1 MPGRQEP
8 RGALSSKAQTT
19 LWALPWQQLCEETA
33 PIAIRAPRQVDVT
46 LDVQP
51 FVFLAELDI
60 CVGCS
65 TKSSA
70 SYFFK
75 DLEVDTIPGFESRL
89 QQVVCKYGQHTHTHR
104 VAASSNI
111 QLMGPCTRQTADP
124 EVVITW
130 KAELCV
136 SGLILDGAVYGC
148 LCTRNSAIRKPNP
161 PRKRYASL
169 EEG

>member
-8 RGALSSKAQTT
+8 RGALSSK
-19 LWALPWQQLCEETA
+19 LCEETA

-89 QQVVCKYGQHTHTHR
+89 QQVVCKYGQHTHTHI
-104 VAASSNI
+104 VLLPLPTFN
-111 QLMGPCTRQTADP
+111 
-124 EVVITW
+124 
-130 KAELCV
+130 
-136 SGLILDGAVYGC
+136 
-148 LCTRNSAIRKPNP
+148 
-161 PRKRYASL
+161 
-169 EEG
+169 